1 MLKKRI
7 LKVALA
13 LACIITLTMP
23 YTTTV
28 LAASLTHE
36 STTAELQISLVHEGG
51 EESSGTLTEEQ
62 KEFYDESQYCY
73 DVGTT
78 RVFKIIE
85 KGDTDFSNAF
95 YCLNAIKSF
104 PGITSEGFNS
114 LVYKNVADFNDSTNL
129 KVQSLHLS
137 SAYAQNKDTWTEN
150 YKALNWLVNNMYL
163 EKQAPMQK
171 DAYLEKAFADYED
184 WDLESVKALLTDDDI
199 DVVQQYAIWYFTNND
214 DERYSVTTLPAV
226 RLAALD
232 FENMEVDLE
241 NTKSYGDIKE
251 VYASR
256 QDMANNLYQYL
267 IKAAKERSEKDE
279 VTYPTLVNISNETT
293 AKDENYNVVGPFK
306 ITSGTAPSSEYTIK
320 LLDQDEKEIT
330 DYKIKISGENNFTD
344 KKINE
349 IFDKEFDIYL
359 PKENKS
365 TTKVRLQLSYSS
377 YETKSTLWETETE
390 EDTDKYQPVI
400 LITRE
405 NTPHIQKVEKTIIR
419 HIDDLALRKY
429 IVKVNDTTY
438 NRMPVVDVTGLKNDS
453 STTATYKHSKEPIK
467 VSAGDTV
474 VYEIRVYNEGDTD
487 ADGAVIIDALP
498 KGLEI
503 VEDSQI
509 NRTYGWEKVA
519 TGENVDVYKSEYL
532 KTTKIEGFD
541 KDSDTELDSKS
552 VQIECKIADNAKA
565 TSVLTNVAEIE
576 DDLNIDDRD
585 STPSNNDYVKKDYDT
600 SKYTGDT
607 NNKSDLTDSNYYYKG
622 VEDDDDFEKVIVEG
636 KAFDLSLKKFITK
649 INKAAPKTSREPQVD
664 VTPLK
669 NGEKNAKYTTVKNS
683 LSVKVGDIVTYTIR
697 VYNEGDLA
705 GYAEEVADYLPEGLG
720 FLVGHTTNIDN
731 YWSIPSNSK
740 TVKLETIENAKNNL
754 SVDDFNDIKNL
765 SEVDV
770 VVGSVK
776 LTSNKLKASDTDT
789 KNLINGFDKEKG
801 TKLDYRD
808 IQVACIVL
816 SADTN
821 NNLRNIAEITKDLDN
836 NKEEVTDRDSNPDTV
851 DPSNYPGD
859 DRNEDDHDYE
869 LLTPGTPEK
878 EKEFDL
884 SLQKFITGLNNS
896 KVEGREPK
904 ISKTSDGKI
913 KFTSDVSALQVA
925 NNDLIT
931 YTIRVYNEGDLAGYA
946 REVSDNLPAG
956 LEFAVNNST
965 NVKYGWRLYDKN
977 GNETSNLSQAT
988 TVKTDY
994 LSKAKSEARQ
1004 ENNLLKPYDSKA
1016 DKLDYRDLQIVFK
1029 VVESKITS
1037 KDRKIKN
1044 IAEITDDQ
1052 DENGNT
1058 ITDRDS
1064 TPNNNKEGEDD
1075 IDTEEVYVKYFDL
1088 ALKKDLI
1095 KIIVIENGT
1104 TREISVPAGAGLQ
1117 KVEVHRNRI
1126 NSTQVKF
1133 VYNITVKNEG
1143 EIAGYATEIKDHI
1156 PEGLEFVQ
1164 ADNPQWT
1171 KVSDRVITTNAL
1183 SNKLL
1188 QPNETASVQV
1198 TLKWINGDGNFGL
1211 KTNVAE
1217 ISAHK
1222 NDSNSPDIDSTPD
1235 NNKAGEDDIDD
1246 APVMLE
1252 ISTGT
1257 APTYIALTTTVLAI
1271 LTTGIILIK
1280 KYVL

>member
-1 MLKKRI
+1 MLKKKV
-7 LKVALA
+7 LKIAIV

-36 STTAELQISLVHEGG
+36 DTTAELQISLVHEGG
-51 EESSGTLTEEQ
+51 EEASGTLTDEQ
-62 KEFYDESQYCY
+62 KEFYDESQYTY

-78 RVFKIIE
+78 RVYKIIE
-85 KGDTDFSNAF
+85 KGDTDFTNEF
-95 YCLNAIKSF
+95 YCLNAVKSF

-114 LVYKNVADFNDSTNL
+114 LKYTNVGDFSDSTNL

-137 SAYAQNKDTWTEN
+137 TSYAQSKDTWTEN
-150 YKALNWLVNNMYL
+150 FKALNWLVNNMYL

-171 DAYLEKAFADYED
+171 DVYLEKAFADYED

-214 DERYSVTTLPAV
+214 DERYNVSTLPAV
-226 RLAALD
+226 RLGVLD
-232 FENMEVDLE
+232 VENSKVDLE
-241 NTKSYGDIKE
+241 NTKAYGDIKE
-251 VYASR
+251 IYASR
-256 QDMANNLYQYL
+256 QDMANHLYKYL
-267 IKAAKERSEKDE
+267 IKSAKERAEENE
-279 VTYPTLVNISNETT
+279 VTYPRLVNISNETT
-293 AKDENYNVVGPFK
+293 VKDENYNVVGPFK
-306 ITSGTAPSSEYTIK
+306 IVSGTAPSSEYEIK
-320 LLDQDEKEIT
+320 LLDQDEKEIK

-344 KKINE
+344 KKISE

-390 EDTDKYQPVI
+390 EDSDKYQPVV

-405 NTPHIQKVEKTIIR
+405 NTPHIQKVEKIITR

-429 IVKVNDTTY
+429 IVKVNDTSY
-438 NRMPVVDVTGLKNDS
+438 NRQPVVDVTGLKNGS

-467 VSAGDTV
+467 VSAGDKV
-474 VYEIRVYNEGDTD
+474 VYEIKVYNEGDVD
-487 ADGAVIIDALP
+487 ADGVVVIDALP
-498 KGLEI
+498 KGLEL
-503 VEDSQI
+503 VEDSEI
-509 NRTYGWEKVA
+509 NRTYGWDKVA
-519 TGENVDVYKSEYL
+519 VGEKIDVYKSEYL
-532 KTTKIEGFD
+532 KDSKIEGFD
-541 KDSDTELDSKS
+541 KEKDTDLDSKY
-552 VQIECKIADNAKA
+552 VQIECRIANDVKA
-565 TSVLTNVAEIE
+565 TSVLTNVAEIQ
-576 DDLNIDDRD
+576 DDINIDDID
-585 STPSNNDYVKKDYDT
+585 STPANNDYTQKDYDT

-636 KAFDLSLKKFITK
+636 KSFDLSLKKFITK
-649 INKAAPKTSREPQVD
+649 INKAAPKTSREPVVD

-669 NGEKNAKYTTVKNS
+669 NGENDAKYTTVKNS

-705 GYAEEVADYLPEGLG
+705 GYAEEVADYLPAGLG
-720 FLVGHTTNIDN
+720 FLVGYTTNVDN

-740 TVKLETIENAKNNL
+740 TVKLDTIENAKNNL
-754 SVDDFNDIKNL
+754 SVDDFNDITSL
-765 SEVDV
+765 SEVEV

-776 LTSNKLKASDTDT
+776 LISNKLKASNTDT
-789 KNLINGFDKEKG
+789 KNLINGFDKENG

-816 SADTN
+816 STDTAN
-821 NNLRNIAEITKDLDN
+821 NNLRNIAEITKDLDE

-851 DPSNYPGD
+851 DPNNYPGED
-859 DRNEDDHDYE
+859 KNDDDHDYE
-869 LLTPGTPEK
+869 ILTPEK

-913 KFTSDVSALQVA
+913 KFTTDVSALQVA

-946 REVSDNLPAG
+946 KEVSDNLPAG

-965 NVKYGWRLYDKN
+965 NVKYGWKLYDKN

-1004 ENNLLKPYDSKA
+1004 ENNLIAAYDKDSQ
-1016 DKLDYRDLQIVFK
+1016 KLDYRDLQIVFK

-1052 DENGNT
+1052 DENGNPV
-1058 ITDRDS
+1058 DDVDS
-1064 TPNNNKEGEDD
+1064 TPNNNKDGEDD

-1088 ALKKDLI
+1088 ALQKDLV
-1095 KIIVIENGT
+1095 KIIVVENGT
-1104 TREISVPAGAGLQ
+1104 TREISVAAGAGLQ
-1117 KVEVHRNRI
+1117 KVEVHRKRI
-1126 NSTQVKF
+1126 NSTTVKF

-1143 EIAGYATEIKDHI
+1143 EIAGYATEVKDYI

-1171 KVSDRVITTNAL
+1171 KVSDRIITTNAL
-1183 SNKLL
+1183 SNTLL
-1188 QPNETASVQV
+1188 QPGQSASVQV
-1198 TLKWINGDGNFGL
+1198 TLKWINGDSNFGL

-1235 NNKAGEDDIDD
+1235 NNKPGEDDIDD
-1246 APVMLE
+1246 APVMLA

-1257 APTYIALTTTVLAI
+1257 APTYIILSTSVLAI

>member
-1 MLKKRI
+1 MLKKKF
-7 LKVALA
+7 LKIAIA
-13 LACIITLTMP
+13 MACIISIAMP
-23 YTTTV
+23 YTTPV
-28 LAASLTHE
+28 LAAALTHE
-36 STTAELQISLVHEGG
+36 NTTAELQISIIHEGG
-51 EESSGTLTEEQ
+51 EEASGTLTDEQ
-62 KEFYDESQYCY
+62 KEFYDESQYSY

-78 RVFKIIE
+78 RVYKIIE
-85 KGDTDFSNAF
+85 KGDVDFSNAF
-95 YCLNAIKSF
+95 YCLNAVKSF
-104 PGITSEGFNS
+104 PGITSTGFNS
-114 LVYKNVADFNDSTNL
+114 LKYTNVGDFNDSTNL

-137 SAYAQNKDTWTEN
+137 TSYSQSKDTWTEN
-150 YKALNWLVNNMYL
+150 FKALNWLVNNMYL
-163 EKQAPMQK
+163 KKQAPMQK
-171 DAYLEKAFADYED
+171 DAYLAKAFADYED

-199 DVVQQYAIWYFTNND
+199 DVVQQYAMWYFTNND
-214 DERYSVTTLPAV
+214 DERYSATTLPAV
-226 RLAALD
+226 RLGVLD
-232 FENMEVDLE
+232 LENMSVDLE
-241 NTKSYGDIKE
+241 NTKSYGDINE
-251 VYASR
+251 IYACR
-256 QDMANNLYQYL
+256 QDMANHLYQYL
-267 IKAAKERSEKDE
+267 IKAAKERNEEDE
-279 VTYPTLVNISNETT
+279 VTYPSIVNLTNETT

-306 ITSGTAPSSEYTIK
+306 VTSGTAPSSEYEIK
-320 LLDQDEKEIT
+320 LLDQDDKEIT
-330 DYKIKISGENNFTD
+330 DYKIKISDENDFTN

-349 IFDKEFDIYL
+349 IFDKEYDIYL

-365 TTKVRLQLSYSS
+365 TTKVKLQLSYSS

-390 EDTDKYQPVI
+390 EDSDKYQPVI

-405 NTPHIQKVEKTIIR
+405 NTPHIQKVEKIITR
-419 HIDDLALRKY
+419 HTEDLALRKY
-429 IVKVNDTTY
+429 IIKVNDTSY
-438 NRMPVVDVTGLKNDS
+438 NRTPSVDVTGLKDGS
-453 STTATYKHSKEPIK
+453 STTASYKHSKEPIK
-467 VSAGDTV
+467 VTAGDTV
-474 VYEIRVYNEGDTD
+474 VYEIRVYNEGDID
-487 ADGAVIIDALP
+487 ADGVVVIDALP
-498 KGLEI
+498 KGLELAQ
-503 VEDSQI
+503 DSEI
-509 NRTYGWEKVA
+509 NRTYRWEKIT

-532 KTTKIEGFD
+532 KESKIEGFD
-541 KDSDTELDSKS
+541 KESDTQLDSKY
-552 VQIECKIADNAKA
+552 VQIECKIANDAKA
-565 TSVLTNVAEIE
+565 TSVLTNVAEIQ
-576 DDLNIDDRD
+576 DDLNIDDID
-585 STPSNNDYVKKDYDT
+585 SIPANNDYTQKDYDT

-622 VEDDDDFEKVIVEG
+622 IEDDDDFEKVIVEG
-636 KAFDLSLKKFITK
+636 KSFDLSLKKFITK
-649 INKAAPKTSREPQVD
+649 INKAAPKTSREPGVD

-669 NGEKNAKYTTVKNS
+669 NGETDAKYETVKNS
-683 LSVKVGDIVTYTIR
+683 LSVKVGDVVTYTIR

-720 FLVGHTTNIDN
+720 FLVGHTTNVDN

-754 SVDDFNDIKNL
+754 SADDFNDITSL

-770 VVGSVK
+770 VVGNVK
-776 LTSNKLKASDTDT
+776 LTSTKLKSSNTDT
-789 KNLINGFDKEKG
+789 KNLINGFDKENG
-801 TKLDYRD
+801 TKLDYKD

-816 SADTN
+816 STNTSN
-821 NNLRNIAEITKDLDN
+821 NNLRNIAEITKDLDE

-851 DPSNYPGD
+851 DPSDYPGD
-859 DRNEDDHDYE
+859 DKNDDDHDYE
-869 LLTPGTPEK
+869 ILTPEK

-913 KFTSDVSALQVA
+913 KFTSDVEALPVA

-946 REVSDNLPAG
+946 KEVSDNLPAG
-956 LEFAVNNST
+956 LEFVAENET
-965 NVKYGWRLYDKN
+965 NKKYGWKLYDKN

-1004 ENNLLKPYDSKA
+1004 ENNLIVAYDKDA
-1016 DKLDYRDLQIVFK
+1016 NKLDYRDLQIVFK
-1029 VVESKITS
+1029 VVESNIAG

-1052 DENGNT
+1052 DENGNPVD
-1058 ITDRDS
+1058 DRDS
-1064 TPNNNKEGEDD
+1064 TPNNNKDGEDD
-1075 IDTEEVYVKYFDL
+1075 IDNEEVYVKYFDL
-1088 ALKKDLI
+1088 SLQKDLV
-1095 KIIVIENGT
+1095 KIIVVENGT
-1104 TREISVPAGAGLQ
+1104 TREIAVPSTAGLQ

-1126 NSTQVKF
+1126 NSTTVKF

-1143 EIAGYATEIKDHI
+1143 EIAGYATEVKDYI

-1164 ADNPQWT
+1164 ADNAQWT

-1183 SNKLL
+1183 SNTLL
-1188 QPNETASVQV
+1188 QPGQSASVQV
-1198 TLKWINGDGNFGL
+1198 TLKWINGDENFGL

-1257 APTYIALTTTVLAI
+1257 APTYIGLTTAVLTI

>member
-36 STTAELQISLVHEGG
+36 DTTAELQISLVHEGG
-51 EESSGTLTEEQ
+51 EEASGTLTDEQ
-62 KEFYDESQYCY
+62 KEFYDESQYSY

-95 YCLNAIKSF
+95 YCLNAVKSF

-114 LVYKNVADFNDSTNL
+114 LKYTNVGDFSDSTNL

-137 SAYAQNKDTWTEN
+137 TTYAQSKDAWTEN
-150 YKALNWLVNNMYL
+150 FKALNWLVNNMYL

-171 DAYLEKAFADYED
+171 DAYLAKAFEDYEA
-184 WDLESVKALLTDDDI
+184 WDLDSVKALLTDDDI

-226 RLAALD
+226 RLGVLD
-232 FENMEVDLE
+232 VENLKVDLE
-241 NTKSYGDIKE
+241 NTKAYGDIKE
-251 VYASR
+251 IYANR
-256 QDMANNLYQYL
+256 QDMANHLYQYL
-267 IKAAKERSEKDE
+267 IKAAKERKDGNE
-279 VTYPTLVNISNETT
+279 VTYPSLVELSTGTT
-293 AKDENYNVVGPFK
+293 AKHEDYNVVGPFK
-306 ITSGTAPSSEYTIK
+306 ITAGTAPSSEYEIK

-330 DYKIKISGENNFTD
+330 DYKIKISGENDFTD
-344 KKINE
+344 KKTNE

-359 PKENKS
+359 PKENKT

-377 YETKSTLWETETE
+377 YETKSTVWETETE
-390 EDTDKYQPVI
+390 EDSDKYQPVI

-405 NTPHIQKVEKTIIR
+405 NTPHIQKVERVITR
-419 HIDDLALRKY
+419 YVDDLALRKY
-429 IVKVNDTTY
+429 IVKVNNTTY
-438 NRMPVVDVTGLKNDS
+438 TRTPVVDVTSLKNGS
-453 STTATYKHSKEPIK
+453 TTTATYKHSKEPVK

-474 VYEIRVYNEGDTD
+474 VYEIRVYNEGDID

-498 KGLEI
+498 KGLEL
-503 VEDSQI
+503 VEDSEI
-509 NRTYGWEKVA
+509 NRTYGWEKVS
-519 TGENVDVYKSEYL
+519 TGEKVDIYKSEYL
-532 KTTKIEGFD
+532 KETKIEGFD
-541 KDSDTELDSKS
+541 KEADSELDSKY
-552 VQIECKIADNAKA
+552 VQIECKISNDAKA
-565 TSVLTNVAEIE
+565 TSVLTNVAEIQ
-576 DDLNIDDRD
+576 DDFNIDDID
-585 STPSNNDYVKKDYDT
+585 STPANNDYTQKDYDT

-607 NNKSDLTDSNYYYKG
+607 NNKSDLTDKNYHYKG
-622 VEDDDDFEKVIVEG
+622 IEDDDDFEKVIVEG

-649 INKAAPKTSREPQVD
+649 INKAAPKTSREPVVD

-669 NGEKNAKYTTVKNS
+669 NGETDAKYTTVKNS

-705 GYAEEVADYLPEGLG
+705 GYAEEVSDYLPAGLG
-720 FLVGHTTNIDN
+720 FLVGYTTNVDN

-740 TVKLETIENAKNNL
+740 TVKLDTIENAKKNL
-754 SVDDFNDIKNL
+754 SVDDFNDITNL
-765 SEVDV
+765 SEVEV
-770 VVGSVK
+770 VTGNVK
-776 LTSNKLKASDTDT
+776 LTSNKLKSSDTDT
-789 KNLINGFDKEKG
+789 KNLINGFDKENG

-808 IQVACIVL
+808 IQVTCIVL
-816 SADTN
+816 STDTAN
-821 NNLRNIAEITKDLDN
+821 NNLRNIAEITKDSDN
-836 NKEEVTDRDSNPDTV
+836 NREDVTDRDSNPDTV

-859 DRNEDDHDYE
+859 DKNDDDHDYE
-869 LLTPGTPEK
+869 LLTPEK

-896 KVEGREPK
+896 KVEGREPTV
-904 ISKTSDGKI
+904 SKTSDGKI
-913 KFTSDVSALQVA
+913 KFTTNVSPLQVA

-931 YTIRVYNEGDLAGYA
+931 YTIRVYNEGDVAGYA
-946 REVSDNLPAG
+946 KEVSDNLPAG

-965 NVKYGWRLYDKN
+965 NQKYGWKLYDKN

-1004 ENNLLKPYDSKA
+1004 ENNLIQAYDKEA
-1016 DKLDYRDLQIVFK
+1016 NKLDYRDLQIVFK
-1029 VVESKITS
+1029 VVESNITS

-1052 DENGNT
+1052 DENGNPVD
-1058 ITDRDS
+1058 DRDS
-1064 TPNNNKEGEDD
+1064 TPNNNKDGEDD

-1088 ALKKDLI
+1088 SLQKDLI
-1095 KIIVIENGT
+1095 KIVVVENGT
-1104 TREISVPAGAGLQ
+1104 TREISVAAGAGLQ

-1126 NSTQVKF
+1126 NSTIVKF

-1143 EIAGYATEIKDHI
+1143 EIAGYATEVKDYI

-1183 SNKLL
+1183 ANTLL
-1188 QPNETASVQV
+1188 QPGASASVQV

-1222 NDSNSPDIDSTPD
+1222 NESNSPDIDSTPD
-1235 NNKAGEDDIDD
+1235 NNKPGEDDIDD

-1257 APTYIALTTTVLAI
+1257 APTYIVLTTTVLAI

>member
-1 MLKKRI
+1 MFKKKVLKI
-7 LKVALA
+7 AIV

-28 LAASLTHE
+28 LAASLSHE
-36 STTAELQISLVHEGG
+36 DTTAELQISLVREGG
-51 EESSGTLTEEQ
+51 EEASGTLTDEQ

-85 KGDTDFSNAF
+85 KGDTEFTNAF
-95 YCLNAIKSF
+95 YCLNAVKSF

-114 LVYKNVADFNDSTNL
+114 LKYTNVGDFNDSTNL

-137 SAYAQNKDTWTEN
+137 TSYSQSKDVWTEN

-171 DAYLEKAFADYED
+171 DAYLEKAFEDYEE

-232 FENMEVDLE
+232 FENMNVDLE
-241 NTKSYGDIKE
+241 NTKAYGDIKE

-256 QDMANNLYQYL
+256 QSMANHLYQYL
-267 IKAAKERSEKDE
+267 IKAAKERSESDE
-279 VTYPTLVNISNETT
+279 VTYPSLVNISNETT

-306 ITSGTAPSSEYTIK
+306 IASGTAPSSEYEIK

-330 DYKIKISGENNFTD
+330 DYKIKIAGENNFTD
-344 KKINE
+344 KKISE

-365 TTKVRLQLSYSS
+365 ITKVRLQLSYSS

-390 EDTDKYQPVI
+390 EDSDKYQPVI

-405 NTPHIQKVEKTIIR
+405 NTPHIQKVEKNVTR

-429 IVKVNDTTY
+429 IIKVNDTTY
-438 NRMPVVDVTGLKNDS
+438 NRVPNVDVTGLKNGTT
-453 STTATYKHSKEPIK
+453 TTATYKHSKEPIK

-474 VYEIRVYNEGDTD
+474 VYEIKVYNEGDVD
-487 ADGAVIIDALP
+487 ADGVVIIDALP
-498 KGLEI
+498 KGLELAQ
-503 VEDSQI
+503 DSEI
-509 NRTYGWEKVA
+509 NRTYGWEKIT
-519 TGENVDVYKSEYL
+519 TGENVDVYKTEYL
-532 KTTKIEGFD
+532 KDTKIEGFNKETD
-541 KDSDTELDSKS
+541 VELDNKY
-552 VQIECKIADNAKA
+552 VQIECKIANDAKA
-565 TSVLTNVAEIE
+565 TSVLTNVAEIQ
-576 DDLNIDDRD
+576 DDVNIDDID
-585 STPSNNDYVKKDYDT
+585 STPANNDYTQKDYDT

-607 NNKSDLTDSNYYYKG
+607 NNKSDLTDNNYYYKG

-636 KAFDLSLKKFITK
+636 KSFDLSLKKFITK
-649 INKAAPKTSREPQVD
+649 INKAAPTTSREPVVD

-669 NGEKNAKYTTVKNS
+669 NGETDAKYTTVKNS

-705 GYAEEVADYLPEGLG
+705 GYAEEVADYLPAGLG
-720 FLVGHTTNIDN
+720 FLVGHTTNVDN

-740 TVKLETIENAKNNL
+740 TVKLDTIQNAKNNL
-754 SVDDFNDIKNL
+754 SVDDFNDITSL
-765 SEVDV
+765 SEVEV

-776 LTSNKLKASDTDT
+776 LTSNKLKSSNTDT
-789 KNLINGFDKEKG
+789 KNLINGFDKENG

-808 IQVACIVL
+808 IQVACVVL
-816 SADTN
+816 STDTEN
-821 NNLRNIAEITKDLDN
+821 NNLRNIAEITKDSDN
-836 NKEEVTDRDSNPDTV
+836 NREDVTDRDSNPDTV
-851 DPSNYPGD
+851 DPSDYPGD
-859 DRNEDDHDYE
+859 DKNDDDHDYE
-869 LLTPGTPEK
+869 ILTPEK

-884 SLQKFITGLNNS
+884 SLQKFITGLNSS
-896 KVEGREPK
+896 KVEGREPT

-913 KFTSDVSALQVA
+913 KFTTNVSPLQVA

-946 REVSDNLPAG
+946 KEVSDNLPAG

-965 NVKYGWRLYDKN
+965 NVKYGWKLYDKN

-1004 ENNLLKPYDSKA
+1004 ENNLIAAYDKEA
-1016 DKLDYRDLQIVFK
+1016 NKLDYRDLQIVFK
-1029 VVESKITS
+1029 VVESNITS

-1052 DENGNT
+1052 DENGNPV
-1058 ITDRDS
+1058 DDVDS
-1064 TPNNNKEGEDD
+1064 TPNNNKDGEDD
-1075 IDTEEVYVKYFDL
+1075 IDNEEVYVKYFDL
-1088 ALKKDLI
+1088 SLQKDLV
-1095 KIIVIENGT
+1095 KIIVVENGT
-1104 TREISVPAGAGLQ
+1104 TREIAVPSGAGLQ

-1143 EIAGYATEIKDHI
+1143 EIAGYATEVKDYV

-1171 KVSDRVITTNAL
+1171 KVSDRIITTNAL
-1183 SNKLL
+1183 SNTLL
-1188 QPNETASVQV
+1188 QPGQTASVQV

-1235 NNKAGEDDIDD
+1235 NNKPGEDDIDD
-1246 APVMLE
+1246 APVMLA

-1257 APTYIALTTTVLAI
+1257 VPTYIALTTTVLAI